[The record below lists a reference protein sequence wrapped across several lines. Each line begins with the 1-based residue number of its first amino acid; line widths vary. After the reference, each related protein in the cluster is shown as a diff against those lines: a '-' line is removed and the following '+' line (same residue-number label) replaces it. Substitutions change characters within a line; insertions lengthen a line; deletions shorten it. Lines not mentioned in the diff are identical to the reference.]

1 MDVTCLL
8 VKPVYEGEHEQKVGL
23 WRGEL
28 KELLLDRRLTD
39 WLQAQHEISK
49 VCFKMLIMK
58 SDS

>member
-23 WRGEL
+23 RRGEL
-28 KELLLDRRLTD
+28 KDRRLTD